1 MDKLLQVYHFLSA
14 NMRLLGTVIGIFFG
28 ILYLVFGLF
37 KTIVFAIFVLLGY
50 FIGKMLDDRED
61 WRDVIDRIMP
71 PKHRE

>member
-1 MDKLLQVYHFLSA
+1 MDKLLQLYHFLSA
-14 NMRLLGTVIGIFFG
+14 NKRLLGTVIGIFFG

-37 KTIVFAIFVLLGY
+37 KTIVFTIFVALGY
-50 FIGKMLDDRED
+50 FIGRTLDDRED